1 MLDFNG
7 KVGVAFKLSATDD
20 TDFAVLHNQSLRSA
34 LDWSGCSLRH
44 YLCLICSDLVR
55 FSKVRDSGT
64 IFIRAL
70 DWITNASVTDHFH
83 LANRIAISYLT
94 NQIILMRRI

>member
-7 KVGVAFKLSATDD
+7 EVGVAFKLSATDD

-44 YLCLICSDLVR
+44 YLCLIYSDLVR
-55 FSKVRDSGT
+55 FSNVRESGT
-64 IFIRAL
+64 IFYTRIGL
-70 DWITNASVTDHFH
+70 DYKRVREGSLSFSQSDCYKLFNQSDHFN
-83 LANRIAISYLT
+83 A
-94 NQIILMRRI
+94 